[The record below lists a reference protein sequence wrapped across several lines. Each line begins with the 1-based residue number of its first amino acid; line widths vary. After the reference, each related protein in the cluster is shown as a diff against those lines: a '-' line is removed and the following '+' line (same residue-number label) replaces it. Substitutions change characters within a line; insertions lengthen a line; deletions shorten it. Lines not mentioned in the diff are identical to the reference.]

1 MASVA
6 DLIGAAEEADTEYTN
21 AVHAASQARANYELA
36 YYKSLANCPIKSVA
50 GRKEHA
56 EAEANDEHREWLLAD
71 ASERATRQHVNV
83 VLGLLVAAQSQQKFA
98 GKQDGG
104 GSWENF

>member
-1 MASVA
+1 MEQAEKA
-6 DLIGAAEEADTEYTN
+6 DEAYGH
-21 AVHAASQARANYELA
+21 AVRLAARARADYELA

-50 GRKEHA
+50 GRKEFA
-56 EAEANDEHREWLLAD
+56 DSEANEVHRQFLI
-71 ASERATRQHVNV
+71 SEAVEKACRTHVNV

-104 GSWENF
+104 GLDSW